1 MKAQRLIIRITLVL
15 ILMGFLFYM
24 NSNNYPLWAI
34 VLIDGL
40 LLGLAVEMLVR
51 VLAVEKYQLADREE
65 DK

>member
-1 MKAQRLIIRITLVL
+1 MKTQRLIIRITLVL

-65 DK
+65 DQ